1 MYQDESLGWL
11 FWLFH
16 VTGAC
21 IYEENTFNL
30 AGFSRK
36 FIGTGVILSQKQR
49 AISLSAYPPVNNS

>member
-1 MYQDESLGWL
+1 MIVLAFPCNRCMHLEG
-11 FWLFH
+11 
-16 VTGAC
+16 
-21 IYEENTFNL
+21 NTFNL